1 MDQKRIAINF
11 YLKHSISL
19 LLVVFAVVRSHGQSD
34 TLRIDSG
41 NKLIGEIKKMEKG
54 VLELDAPYGDENFMV
69 KWLDIQEIYTESKF
83 VVSIKDALYSGRLAS
98 LPDQRIKVFEADS
111 VLTICELEDI
121 VYLYPF
127 KDGFVN
133 RFDAAIEVGFN
144 LTKAQN
150 LRQLSL
156 RGSMSYRTDKW
167 SGDLA
172 YNVLRSTQSDTEPV
186 SRSDGLLNYRR
197 ILSRGWYLI
206 GTIATL
212 SNTEQ
217 LIDLRANSQLGVG
230 KFILS
235 NNRAY
240 WGVKTGFNNNLERFS
255 NDSENRSSW
264 EWYLGTEVNLYDV
277 GDLELSLVYI
287 GYSGLS
293 ESGRFRSDVTFDTKY
308 ELPLDFFIRVG
319 LSLNYDN
326 QPAPNASETDYVIR
340 TGIGWEW

>member
-1 MDQKRIAINF
+1 M
-11 YLKHSISL
+11 
-19 LLVVFAVVRSHGQSD
+19 VRSHGQSD

-156 RGSMSYRTDKW
+156 REWR
-167 SGDLA
+167 L
-172 YNVLRSTQSDTEPV
+172 
-186 SRSDGLLNYRR
+186 
-197 ILSRGWYLI
+197 
-206 GTIATL
+206 
-212 SNTEQ
+212 
-217 LIDLRANSQLGVG
+217 
-230 KFILS
+230 
-235 NNRAY
+235 
-240 WGVKTGFNNNLERFS
+240 VKEKR
-255 NDSENRSSW
+255 
-264 EWYLGTEVNLYDV
+264 
-277 GDLELSLVYI
+277 
-287 GYSGLS
+287 
-293 ESGRFRSDVTFDTKY
+293 
-308 ELPLDFFIRVG
+308 
-319 LSLNYDN
+319 
-326 QPAPNASETDYVIR
+326 
-340 TGIGWEW
+340 